1 MSTHSTIGYELPCG
15 GYAGCMCQFDGYPDH
30 MFPVLGSMTH
40 EQVMIVVERGLLG
53 AGIRGIESF
62 EDYETYGDFRGE
74 SSTRDEMVVTE
85 WPNCRNEYNYRKRL
99 DGGVDCVDSLGN
111 VRNGPGDWSK

>member
-1 MSTHSTIGYELPCG
+1 MSTHSTIGYELPDG

-30 MFPVLGSMTH
+30 MLPVLRSMTH
-40 EQVMIVVERGLLG
+40 EQVMIVVERGLIG
-53 AGIRGIESF
+53 GGIRGIESF
-62 EDYETYGDFRGE
+62 DDYETYGDYRGE

-99 DGGVDCVDSLGN
+99 DGGVDCVDSRGN
-111 VRNGPGDWSK
+111 LRNGPGDWSK